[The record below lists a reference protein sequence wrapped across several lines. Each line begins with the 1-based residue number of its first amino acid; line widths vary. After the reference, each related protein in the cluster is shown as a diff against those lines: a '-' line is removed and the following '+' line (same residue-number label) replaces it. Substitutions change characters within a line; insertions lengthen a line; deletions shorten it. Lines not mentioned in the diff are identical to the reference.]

1 MNMAHARV
9 VNGNRDRSMA
19 LCRCEWRS
27 SCCLRYV
34 VDVRAP
40 LHRPSTHCP
49 VHLEVSMNSSF
60 KSALMAMLAIAACVA
75 TPAAVFA
82 DAAKTEGRVFE
93 LRTYTTPE
101 GKLDDLH
108 KRFREHTMK
117 IFERHGMTNVG
128 YWIPQDAPLAG
139 HTLIYV
145 ISHKSRA
152 DAKKNWAE
160 FGADP
165 EWQKV
170 KAASEANGPVVTKVE
185 SVFMDA
191 TDYSPMK

>member
-1 MNMAHARV
+1 MKK
-9 VNGNRDRSMA
+9 SF
-19 LCRCEWRS
+19 
-27 SCCLRYV
+27 
-34 VDVRAP
+34 
-40 LHRPSTHCP
+40 STT
-49 VHLEVSMNSSF
+49 L
-60 KSALMAMLAIAACVA
+60 LIIASLGIGVIAGRITQA
-75 TPAAVFA
+75 A
-82 DAAKTEGRVFE
+82 DASGKVFE

-101 GKLDDLH
+101 GRLNDLH

-128 YWIPQDAPLAG
+128 YWTPQDPPLAG

-152 DAKKNWAE
+152 DAEKSWKD
-160 FGADP
+160 FRDDP

-170 KAASEANGPVVTKVE
+170 KAASEANGQIVTKVE
-185 SVFMDA
+185 SVFLET